1 MTPTELRVADILAE
15 QGTIEAVASELGC
28 SRGRAL
34 YLASQLKWA
43 LGLSGCPLS
52 RLRRELAG

>member
-1 MTPTELRVADILAE
+1 MKGLLRLA
-15 QGTIEAVASELGC
+15 
-28 SRGRAL
+28 RAL

-43 LGLSGCPLS
+43 LGLSRCSLS